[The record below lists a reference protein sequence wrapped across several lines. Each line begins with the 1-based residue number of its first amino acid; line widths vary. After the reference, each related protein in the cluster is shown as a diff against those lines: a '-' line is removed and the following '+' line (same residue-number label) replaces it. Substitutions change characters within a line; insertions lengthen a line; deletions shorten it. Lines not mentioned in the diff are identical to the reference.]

1 MTKGQF
7 GEPVHWG
14 RAALFGLCPRCGA
27 RSLFARGQF
36 DGILKFAPSCSNCQL
51 DFSKFNVGD
60 GPAAFVTLIIGAL
73 MVGLALW
80 LDIAVDPPFW
90 VHALVWIPL
99 TAAAVIYGLRIG
111 KAALLANEYTYAA
124 QEAVADDLAGDV
136 ADDQDK
142 DA

>member
-27 RSLFARGQF
+27 RSLFERGAY
-36 DGILKFAPSCSNCQL
+36 DGFLKFAPECTACQL

-80 LDIAVDPPFW
+80 LDFTVNPPFW
-90 VHALVWIPL
+90 VHVLIWVPL
-99 TAAAVIYGLRIG
+99 TAATVICGLGIG
-111 KAALLANEYTYAA
+111 KAALLTNEYTYAA
-124 QEAVADDLAGDV
+124 QKAVADDLANE
-136 ADDQDK
+136 ADDES
-142 DA
+142 